1 MKKYSIVKIERILRI
16 IFLVL
21 AVVTAAG
28 VLMLIKVQSTRPY
41 MTESVGQQDVEEYD
55 WEKGLSDS
63 TYWLPENCSLYEAV
77 PDFSFVDDREQSHLI
92 SEWKG
97 KNLVVVFW
105 ASWCED
111 CSRQMPM
118 MSQYEKLA
126 KEYGE
131 ITFLYINKTDGS
143 RETMERA
150 KEYFDALSLEGEL
163 YYDTSLQAYD
173 MLGLHNIPTTLFINK
188 EGKITAWSSSQIEKT
203 GIFEALL
210 KNATEGG
217 AKATAEFIVKYM
229 MDGDGGIH
237 SAYEPGN
244 QVNIN
249 SEVLSESQGLGLL
262 YAVSVQD
269 KDLFDN
275 ILGYIKAFLWKE
287 GLAAWRMEDGKAGSV
302 NALIDDLRIY
312 RALVEAEKLWG
323 GYASEVRLCEE
334 ALLER
339 AVSDGK
345 FVDFYDFQNRVYAS
359 RFTLCYGDMQ
369 AMQLL
374 AEGTGDLGAARAY
387 EKTLELLERGQIS
400 NEFPLYYS
408 WYNYDKEQYEKDDL
422 NTAEAMMTLL
432 HLARQG
438 KLKNNTLEWIR
449 TQMAGEGLKMRY
461 SVKGEVVSGYN
472 QESTAVYAIL
482 VMIADEIGDDALRA
496 QALNKMEKMHIIN
509 TEFPYNGAYGMAD
522 GSGITSFDQLMP
534 MLAYRALELQ

>member
-1 MKKYSIVKIERILRI
+1 MKKYSIAKIEKMLRI
-16 IFLVL
+16 IFLCL
-21 AVVTAAG
+21 AVVVVAG
-28 VLMLIKVQSTRPY
+28 VIMLIKVQSAMPY
-41 MTESVGQQDVEEYD
+41 MQESIGQQEVEEYN
-55 WEKGLSDS
+55 WEKGLADAA
-63 TYWLPENCSLYEAV
+63 YWLPENCSLYETL
-77 PDFSFVDDREQSHLI
+77 PDITFVDEMEQSHFI
-92 SEWKG
+92 SEWEG

-105 ASWCED
+105 ASWCGD
-111 CSRQMPM
+111 CSRQMAQ

-126 KEYGE
+126 EKYGDV
-131 ITFLYINKTDGS
+131 TFLYINKTDGS
-143 RETMERA
+143 KETMETAR
-150 KEYFDALSLEGEL
+150 EYFNTLSLKGEL
-163 YYDTSLQAYD
+163 YFDISLRSYDT
-173 MLGLHNIPTTLFINK
+173 LGLHNIPTTLFLDK
-188 EGKITAWSSSQIEKT
+188 KGVMKAWSSSQIEKE
-203 GIFEALL
+203 GEFEALL
-210 KNATEGG
+210 KNALEGG
-217 AKATAEFIVKYM
+217 AKATAEFVTKYM

-237 SAYEPGN
+237 SSYVPGS

-262 YAVSVQD
+262 YAVSIKD
-269 KDLFDN
+269 KELFDK

-287 GLAAWRMEDGKAGSV
+287 GLAAWRMEEGKTDSV

-312 RALVEAEKLWG
+312 RALVGAEELWG
-323 GYASEVRLCEE
+323 GYASDVRLCGE

-339 AVSDGK
+339 AVYDGK
-345 FVDFYDFQNRVYAS
+345 YVDFYDFQNRIYAS

-374 AEGTGDLGAARAY
+374 VERTGDLEAEKAY

-438 KLKNNTLEWIR
+438 KLKNNTIEWLR
-449 TQMAGEGLKMRY
+449 AQMAGEGLKMRY
-461 SVKGEVVSGYN
+461 SVEGEVVSGYN

-482 VMIADEIGDDALRA
+482 VMIADEIEDDVLRA
-496 QALNKMEKMHIIN
+496 QALKKMEAMHIIN
-509 TEFPYNGAYGMAD
+509 TEFPYNGAYGMED

-534 MLAYRALELQ
+534 MLAYRKLEE

>member
-1 MKKYSIVKIERILRI
+1 MKKYSIAKIEKMLRI
-16 IFLVL
+16 IFLCL
-21 AVVTAAG
+21 AVVVVAG
-28 VLMLIKVQSTRPY
+28 VIMLIKVQSAMPY
-41 MTESVGQQDVEEYD
+41 MQESIGQQEVEEYN
-55 WEKGLSDS
+55 WEKGLADAA
-63 TYWLPENCSLYEAV
+63 YWLPENCSLYETL
-77 PDFSFVDDREQSHLI
+77 PDITFVDEMEQSHFI
-92 SEWKG
+92 SEWEG

-105 ASWCED
+105 ASWCGD
-111 CSRQMPM
+111 CSRQMAQ

-126 KEYGE
+126 EKYGDV
-131 ITFLYINKTDGS
+131 TFLYINKTDGS
-143 RETMERA
+143 KETMETAR
-150 KEYFDALSLEGEL
+150 EYFNTLSLKGEL
-163 YYDTSLQAYD
+163 YFDISLRSYDT
-173 MLGLHNIPTTLFINK
+173 LGLHNIPTTLFLDK
-188 EGKITAWSSSQIEKT
+188 KGVMKAWSSSQIEKE
-203 GIFEALL
+203 GVFEALL
-210 KNATEGG
+210 KNALEGG
-217 AKATAEFIVKYM
+217 AKATAEFVTKYM

-237 SAYEPGN
+237 SSYVPGS

-262 YAVSVQD
+262 YAVSVKD
-269 KDLFDN
+269 KELFDK

-287 GLAAWRMEDGKAGSV
+287 GLAAWRMEEGKTDSV

-312 RALVEAEKLWG
+312 RALVGAEELWG
-323 GYASEVRLCEE
+323 GYASDVRLCGE

-339 AVSDGK
+339 AVYDGK
-345 FVDFYDFQNRVYAS
+345 YVDFYDFQNRIYAS

-374 AEGTGDLGAARAY
+374 VERTGDSDAEKAY

-438 KLKNNTLEWIR
+438 KLKNNTIEWLR
-449 TQMAGEGLKMRY
+449 AQMAGEGLKMRY
-461 SVKGEVVSGYN
+461 SVEGEVVSGYN

-482 VMIADEIGDDALRA
+482 VMIADEIEDDVLRA
-496 QALNKMEKMHIIN
+496 QALKKMEAMHIIN
-509 TEFPYNGAYGMAD
+509 TEFPYNGAYGMED

-534 MLAYRALELQ
+534 MLAYRKLEE

>member
-1 MKKYSIVKIERILRI
+1 MKKYSIAKIEKMLRI
-16 IFLVL
+16 IFLCL
-21 AVVTAAG
+21 AVVVVAG
-28 VLMLIKVQSTRPY
+28 VIMLIKVQSAMPY
-41 MTESVGQQDVEEYD
+41 MQESIGQQEVEEYN
-55 WEKGLSDS
+55 WEKGLADAA
-63 TYWLPENCSLYEAV
+63 YWLPENCSLYETL
-77 PDFSFVDDREQSHLI
+77 PDITFVDEMEQSHFI
-92 SEWKG
+92 SEWEG

-105 ASWCED
+105 ASWCGD
-111 CSRQMPM
+111 CSRQMAQ

-126 KEYGE
+126 EKYGDV
-131 ITFLYINKTDGS
+131 TFLYINKTDGS
-143 RETMERA
+143 KETMETAR
-150 KEYFDALSLEGEL
+150 EYFNTLSLKGEL
-163 YYDTSLQAYD
+163 YFDISLRSYDT
-173 MLGLHNIPTTLFINK
+173 LGLHNIPTTLFLDK
-188 EGKITAWSSSQIEKT
+188 KGVMKAWSSSQIEKE
-203 GIFEALL
+203 GVFEALL
-210 KNATEGG
+210 KNALEGG
-217 AKATAEFIVKYM
+217 AKATAEFVTKYM

-237 SAYEPGN
+237 SSYVPGS

-262 YAVSVQD
+262 YAVSVKD
-269 KDLFDN
+269 KELFDK

-287 GLAAWRMEDGKAGSV
+287 GLAAWRMEEGKTDSV

-312 RALVEAEKLWG
+312 RALVGAEELWG
-323 GYASEVRLCEE
+323 GYASDVRLCGE

-339 AVSDGK
+339 AVCDGK
-345 FVDFYDFQNRVYAS
+345 YVDFYDFQNRIYAS

-374 AEGTGDLGAARAY
+374 VERTGDLEAEKAY

-438 KLKNNTLEWIR
+438 KLKNNTIEWLR
-449 TQMAGEGLKMRY
+449 AQMAGEGLKMRY
-461 SVKGEVVSGYN
+461 SVEGEVVSGYN

-482 VMIADEIGDDALRA
+482 VMIADEIEDDVLRA
-496 QALNKMEKMHIIN
+496 QALKKMEAMHIIN
-509 TEFPYNGAYGMAD
+509 TEFPYNGAYGMED

-534 MLAYRALELQ
+534 MLAYRKLEE